1 MDEVNQQKDEI
12 PTWLLSGGE
21 ISQEKSQ
28 QQRGGEK
35 QYDSV
40 ESRPLSQFSKISKIV
55 WKVKNSLISIRP
67 QRRVVVLGR
76 ELLDLLL
83 DYRAVAILLASRDF
97 QVENGQLWVGEVLCA
112 QHVWHPIRLRNRVHE
127 EVAQIAALLLL
138 GESSLIHRN
147 WACVIRYQ

>member
-55 WKVKNSLISIRP
+55 
-67 QRRVVVLGR
+67 
-76 ELLDLLL
+76 
-83 DYRAVAILLASRDF
+83 
-97 QVENGQLWVGEVLCA
+97 
-112 QHVWHPIRLRNRVHE
+112 
-127 EVAQIAALLLL
+127 
-138 GESSLIHRN
+138 
-147 WACVIRYQ
+147 